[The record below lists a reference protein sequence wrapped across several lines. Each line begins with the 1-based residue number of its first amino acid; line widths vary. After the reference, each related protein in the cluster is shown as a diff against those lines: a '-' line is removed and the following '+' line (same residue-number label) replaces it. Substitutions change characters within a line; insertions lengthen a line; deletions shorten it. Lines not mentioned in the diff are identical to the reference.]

1 MPSNGNDSI
10 TVTPGLHDGLGG
22 ADDFFW
28 LGGAATIVGGD
39 TGEAY
44 DTNVYGTKTGGDRL
58 HVEGDGPV
66 ILRLT
71 STEDGTATRG
81 GDTLTFTGIERIH
94 LGAGADIVRGG
105 AAAIDRYGLSIWTG
119 AGDDQINGS
128 RAGDFIEPGEGDDIV
143 WAGAGEDFINGSR
156 GNDTIYGGAGN
167 DNIRWGQG
175 ADDGNAGTRGLA
187 YGNDRLFG
195 GAGQDV
201 VNLWAHN
208 WGQEGVTVTIG
219 KVFADGAMR
228 GTGSIDYT
236 GQVETARFQGFEQ
249 VWTHE
254 GRDTLDAR
262 GAEIAGDF
270 GVRVNLRW
278 GDDLLTGSSG
288 NDTLEGGHGADT
300 ITGGA
305 GDDLISAANDYYSM
319 SAPGDGDADTLIFRE
334 GHGHDTVLA
343 FDVGVDVLDF
353 GGRGYTADETAA
365 GTLLTAGQDSILLA
379 GIHDF
384 EV

>member
-1 MPSNGNDSI
+1 MPTNGNDRI

-22 ADDFFW
+22 ADDFYW
-28 LGGAATIVGGD
+28 PGGGATIVGGD

-44 DTNVYGTKTGGDRL
+44 DANVYGTKTGGDRL
-58 HVEGDGPV
+58 HVDGKGPV

-128 RAGDFIEPGEGDDIV
+128 RAGDFIDPGEGDDIV

-175 ADDGNAGTRGLA
+175 TAEGNSGTAGLA
-187 YGNDRLFG
+187 YGNDHLFG
-195 GAGQDV
+195 GDGSDV
-201 VNLWAHN
+201 VNLWAHDWDGAGVSVTMTAARN
-208 WGQEGVTVTIG
+208 GFATIDHTGVT
-219 KVFADGAMR
+219 
-228 GTGSIDYT
+228 
-236 GQVETARFQGFEQ
+236 ETAMFWSFET
-249 VWTHE
+249 VWTHQ
-254 GRDTLDAR
+254 GRDTIDGS
-262 GAEIAGDF
+262 GAWVGPEGAGF
-270 GVRVNLRW
+270 HAGARW
-278 GDDLLTGSSG
+278 GDDVLIGGRG
-288 NDTLEGGHGADT
+288 NDTLEGGEGRDT

-305 GDDLISAANDYYSM
+305 GNDLISANGDFFSM
-319 SAPGDGDADTLIFRE
+319 SAPGDGDADTLIFRA

-343 FDVGVDVLDF
+343 FDAGLDVLDL
-353 GGRGYTADETAA
+353 GGRDYRATDTAA
-365 GTLLTAGQDSILLA
+365 GTLLTAGQDTILLA